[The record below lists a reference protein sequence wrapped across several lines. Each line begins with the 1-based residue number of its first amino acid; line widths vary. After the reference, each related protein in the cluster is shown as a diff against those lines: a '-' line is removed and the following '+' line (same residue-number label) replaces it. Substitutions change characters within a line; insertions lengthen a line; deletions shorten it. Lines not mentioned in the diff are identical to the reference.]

1 MYRHNHVC
9 SVSDTYMGQGIGTRR
24 DHRPQGLLRDAGRG
38 GQLVQ
43 ELLPGALLQV
53 VVEGDS
59 LVQLHQVV

>member
-1 MYRHNHVC
+1 
-9 SVSDTYMGQGIGTRR
+9 MGQGIGTRR
-24 DHRPQGLLRDAGRG
+24 DHRPQGLLSDAGRG

-43 ELLPGALLQV
+43 ELLPGTLLQV